1 MSSLRILSFCVS
13 ILFLVCCAGFAC
25 GAESVDDIH
34 LDAPEGWRGERIKL
48 PPGFARDMKLKGIEE
63 IRFSKGMFQPEAK
76 DFISYVIV
84 FRLDGQPK
92 LAPQTLERELLTYY
106 RRLARAVGR
115 GKIKTD
121 DFSIEVK
128 PDESSRAK
136 NAREY
141 VATLKWIEP
150 FATKRPQTLR
160 IEMRV
165 WDGVKNRT
173 WIFMSVSP
181 NGTDDPTWKTM
192 HEIRDN
198 FFKSRGASGDVK

>member
-1 MSSLRILSFCVS
+1 MPSLRIFIFCVS
-13 ILFLVCCAGFAC
+13 ILIPVCCAGFAR

-34 LDAPEGWRGERIKL
+34 LDGPEGWRGERIEL
-48 PPGFARDMKLKGIEE
+48 PPTFARDMKLKGVEK
-63 IRFSKGMFQPEAK
+63 IRFSKGMFQPESK
-76 DFISYVIV
+76 EFFSYVIV

-92 LAPQTLERELLTYY
+92 LAPETLERELLTYY
-106 RRLARAVGR
+106 RGLAKAVGR

-121 DFSIEVK
+121 DFSIEVR
-128 PDESSRAK
+128 PDERSRAK

-141 VATLKWIEP
+141 IATLKWIEP

-165 WDGVKNRT
+165 WDGAENRT
-173 WIFMSVSP
+173 WVFMSVSP
-181 NGTDDPTWKTM
+181 NGTDDLIWKTM

-198 FFKSRGASGDVK
+198 FFKSRDTSGDVE